1 MLNGIHLTL
10 LIGPVVPV
18 PVPQEVLEALN
29 SIQITT
35 SSEGPSGFQLTFTL
49 SNRSP
54 LHTLFLLAGGAAPP
68 MIRVVIVVTLNG
80 LPEVL
85 IDGVMTNHQVAP
97 GNDAGH
103 ATLTVTGEDLSRVMD
118 YIDFSGVP
126 FPGMPPEARVALILT
141 KYAFLGV
148 IPLVIP
154 SVLVDLPIP
163 VKRIPRQQGK
173 DLAYI
178 KALASEVGYVFYV
191 EPGPAPGASVAYWG
205 PEIRVGVPQ
214 PALNTNM
221 DAHTNVES
229 LSFSY
234 NSESK
239 KLPVLFIQNEET
251 KVPIPIP
258 LPDITPLSPPLGL
271 IPPIPKNIEPIDG
284 TGKLS
289 PVRAAV
295 IGMTKAAR
303 SSDAVSGTGTLDV
316 LRYGRVLKARRL
328 VGVRGAGTAFDG
340 LYFVKSVTHSI
351 KRGEYKQNFTLVRNG
366 LISTVPRVPA

>member
-18 PVPQEVLEALN
+18 PVPQEVLEAL
-29 SIQITT
+29 SSVQITT
-35 SSEGPSGFQLTFTL
+35 SSEGPSGFQLTFAL

-54 LHTLFLLAGGAAPP
+54 LHTIFLLAGGAAPP
-68 MIRVVIVVTLNG
+68 MIRVVIVATLNG

-85 IDGVMTNHQVAP
+85 MDGVMTNHQVAP
-97 GNDAGH
+97 GGDAGH
-103 ATLTVTGEDLSRVMD
+103 STLTVTGEDLSRVMD

-154 SVLVDLPIP
+154 SVLIDLPIP
-163 VKRIPRQQGK
+163 LQRIPRQQGK
-173 DLAYI
+173 DLAYV

-191 EPGPAPGASVAYWG
+191 EPGPAPGVSVAYWG

-214 PALNTNM
+214 PALNINM
-221 DAHTNVES
+221 DAHTNIES
-229 LSFSY
+229 LSFTY

-239 KLPVLFIQNEET
+239 KLPVLFIQNQET
-251 KVPIPIP
+251 KAPIPIP
-258 LPDITPLSPPLGL
+258 LPDVTPLSPPLGL
-271 IPPIPKNIEPIDG
+271 IPPLPKNIEPIDG

-289 PVRAAV
+289 PVRAAL
-295 IGMTKAAR
+295 IGMAKAAR

-328 VGVRGAGTAFDG
+328 VGVRGVGTAFDG